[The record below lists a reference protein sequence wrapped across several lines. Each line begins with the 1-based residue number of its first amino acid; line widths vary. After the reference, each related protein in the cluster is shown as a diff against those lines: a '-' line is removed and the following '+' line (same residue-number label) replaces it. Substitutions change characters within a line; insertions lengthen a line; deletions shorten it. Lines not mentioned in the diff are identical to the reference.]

1 MKTEPRKSKPETNPK
16 FRKQNKRLLH
26 RRAGFGFRRSDLLR
40 ASSFGSSEFI
50 L

>member
-1 MKTEPRKSKPETNPK
+1 MKNETRSPKSEGNPK

-40 ASSFGSSEFI
+40 ASSFGSSDFI